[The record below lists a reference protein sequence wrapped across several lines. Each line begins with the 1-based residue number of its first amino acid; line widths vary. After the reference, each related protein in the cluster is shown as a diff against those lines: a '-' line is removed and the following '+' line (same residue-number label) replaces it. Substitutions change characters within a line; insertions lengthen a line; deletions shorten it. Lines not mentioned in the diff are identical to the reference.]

1 MASSKSPVVAG
12 WELALRLRERREEL
26 KLDVQSIAS
35 QLGFTRNYWSA
46 VENERKLLTEENLA
60 RAIELLRFDPAQG
73 RELHDLSHAAREH
86 HWAADYADL
95 LDGPLQRLYG
105 IEDGAD
111 SVRTYE
117 SILVPGLLQTPEYAH
132 AIMAPAVVLRT
143 VEVDQRVDVRQRRQ
157 ERLSG
162 HKPLRLTAVISE
174 AVLRQQIGG
183 AAVAR
188 QQLTHLIELTEAHP
202 DTIEIRVVPFTAKSC
217 GLFGSATV
225 SIFDFDN
232 VHLPTIAWQETV
244 TTWGFIADPNE
255 IRNLSTTFDAAL
267 TSTLSASDSVDLIHR
282 TRQELA

>member
-26 KLDVQSIAS
+26 GLDGRFIGDR
-35 QLGFTRNYWSA
+35 LGFTRNYWSTI
-46 VENERKLLTEENLA
+46 ENERKLLTEENLDKV
-60 RAIELLRFDPAQG
+60 IELFEFTPAEA
-73 RELHDLSHAAREH
+73 RELHDLSVTARER
-86 HWAADYADL
+86 HWAADYTDL
-95 LDGPLQRLYG
+95 LDARLQRLYG

-143 VEVDQRVDVRQRRQ
+143 VEVDERVDVRQRRQ

-162 HKPLRLTAVISE
+162 QKPLRLTAVISE
-174 AVLRQQIGG
+174 AALRQQIGG
-183 AAVAR
+183 PAVQR
-188 QQLTHLIELTEAHP
+188 QQLTHLVELTEAHSN
-202 DTIEIRVVPFTAKSC
+202 IEIRVVPFTAKSC
-217 GLFGSATV
+217 GMFGSATV

-232 VHLPTIAWQETV
+232 PRLPTIAWQETV

-267 TSTLSASDSVDLIHR
+267 TSTLSASDSVASIHR
-282 TRQELA
+282 IRQELA